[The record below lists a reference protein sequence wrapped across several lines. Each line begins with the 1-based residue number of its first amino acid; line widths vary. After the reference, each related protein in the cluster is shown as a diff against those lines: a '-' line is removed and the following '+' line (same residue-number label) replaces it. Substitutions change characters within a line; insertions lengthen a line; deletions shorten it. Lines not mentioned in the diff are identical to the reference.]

1 MLMSRK
7 TLLYGPV
14 AALCA
19 TIVWIVA
26 SEVHLDV
33 RNRLAATNALIRGN
47 DKLVQNHVRAWG
59 EAPESLNE
67 LRLFA
72 RQTASRYGAF
82 DAWGERIEYLRLG
95 KVNYTIRSFGAD
107 GVQNRPGEEPDPGVF
122 RWGPME
128 EHGLRYNLD
137 DAAMQSRPSV
147 VLFAGADDAS
157 GKWHAKLFVDP
168 KSGVKRLLVRRRDDQ
183 NFFMLAPHDGV
194 EEFLWVP
201 GQNKIVFTASQSAR
215 YADGVYLWDLN
226 SDEALNLLTVDA
238 GASALDPGNKQQ
250 GFHVAMS
257 TMRASNP
264 PSVAVFAMPS
274 RESLLDP
281 SRFFHPS
288 NLHVYTLG
296 EKITHVAPDTD
307 AANKPTL
314 YDLSFLGTA
323 TVNAGGQGSA
333 LQKAWL
339 RLPMGGEWEKA
350 ILAWQD
356 FASRHGKT
364 QLAPYAVWG
373 LANFYSDA
381 AKRAGIS
388 SKDGQI
394 FKSYSV
400 ELGRALSNMVVAPGY
415 ARAIGAWMGAPR

>member
-1 MLMSRK
+1 MRMTWK

-14 AALCA
+14 GALCA
-19 TIVWIVA
+19 TILWIVL
-26 SEVHLDV
+26 SEV
-33 RNRLAATNALIRGN
+33 RLGIREPLSATMALIRSN

-107 GVQNRPGEEPDPGVF
+107 GVQNTPGAELDPGVF

-137 DAAMQSRPSV
+137 DGAMQPRPSV
-147 VLFAGADDAS
+147 VLFAGVDDGA
-157 GKWHAKLFVDP
+157 GRWHAKLFVDP
-168 KSGVKRLLVRRRDDQ
+168 ASGVKRLLVRRRNERD
-183 NFFMLAPHDGV
+183 FFMLAPHDGV

-201 GQNKIVFTASQSAR
+201 GQDKIVFTASQSAR
-215 YADGVYLWDLN
+215 YADGAYIWNLD
-226 SDEALNLLTVDA
+226 SDEIINLLTIDA
-238 GASALDPGNKQQ
+238 GASELDPGNKQQ

-257 TMRASNP
+257 AMRASNP
-264 PSVAVFAMPS
+264 PSVAVFAMPA
-274 RESLLDP
+274 REFLLDP
-281 SRFFHPS
+281 SQFFHPAH
-288 NLHVYTLG
+288 LHVYTLG
-296 EKITHVAPDTD
+296 EKITHAAPNAD
-307 AANKPTL
+307 AAKKPTL

-323 TVNAGGQGSA
+323 TISAGGEGSA

-350 ILAWQD
+350 VLSWQD

-373 LANFYSDA
+373 LAMFYSDA
-381 AKRAGIS
+381 AKRAGAGT
-388 SKDGQI
+388 KDGEI
-394 FKSYSV
+394 FTSYSV